1 MSGVVTSD
9 VIFRALGDPTR
20 RSLFE
25 RLVAAEG
32 AVGDLGVALGVS
44 QPAVSQH
51 LAVLRAAKLVTMR
64 QAGRQRF
71 YRARPEGL
79 APLFDWLTHYQKFWP
94 EKLESLKAMLKKR
107 GEK

>member
-1 MSGVVTSD
+1 MTSD

>member
-1 MSGVVTSD
+1 MNLL
-9 VIFRALGDPTR
+9 FKALGDPTR